1 MPGAYALPS
10 WPPGTPWE
18 AYLFALLIPFI
29 LRFWL
34 LRRPLL
40 DLISVLAPKEERMR
54 HWRWLRKNHQRLPI
68 SGFDGLLKQEV
79 IAFLLPSIAAGITR
93 LGIGQLGWKNWDQI
107 PNLGENLLIF
117 ALVYWILWD
126 FRRVMRTRR
135 SVKKM
140 AKLNLERVKRT
151 VERALASRDFLRNIE
166 EFQIPRPWASIEV
179 PHSVDGEEM
188 ALEKPS
194 KIKSLGVLF
203 LNKAADLIDY
213 GLGYAKYPAEGIADQ
228 IENRM
233 QSILDKHMQATRD
246 SMFSNVMF
254 SLFPLLVLK
263 FLPSI
268 VG

>member
-1 MPGAYALPS
+1 MMDAYSLPN
-10 WPPGTPWE
+10 WPPGSPWE

-34 LRRPLL
+34 LRKPLIN
-40 DLISVLAPKEERMR
+40 LISVLAPKEERKR
-54 HWRWLRKNHQRLPI
+54 HWRWLRENHQRLPI
-68 SGFDGLLKQEV
+68 NGFDGLLKQEL
-79 IAFLLPSIAAGITR
+79 IAFLLPSIVAIITR
-93 LGIGQLGWKNWDQI
+93 LGLGELGWSDWDEI
-107 PNLGENLLIF
+107 PNIGEKLLII
-117 ALVYWILWD
+117 ALLYWILWD

-140 AKLNLERVKRT
+140 AKLNLERVKRR
-151 VERALASRDFLRNIE
+151 VERVLAGRDFLRNIE
-166 EFQIPRPWASIEV
+166 NFQIPRPWESIEV

-188 ALEKPS
+188 TLEKPS
-194 KIKSLGVLF
+194 KIKSVGVLF

-213 GLGYAKYPAEGIADQ
+213 GLGYAKYPAEGLAEQ

-233 QSILDKHMQATRD
+233 QAILDNHMQATRD
-246 SMFSNVMF
+246 SMFSNVIF